1 MLDPTTNQPSC
12 NQVIEVISASGR
24 TCGRSTFDCGGT
36 SIGYDGTVIQSV
48 TPTRLYNTDEFDCRW
63 EWWPGFFH

>member
-1 MLDPTTNQPSC
+1 LAVPEAGSS
-12 NQVIEVISASGR
+12 SAPGDHHGEQASEL
-24 TCGRSTFDCGGT
+24 
-36 SIGYDGTVIQSV
+36 GYDGTVIQSV